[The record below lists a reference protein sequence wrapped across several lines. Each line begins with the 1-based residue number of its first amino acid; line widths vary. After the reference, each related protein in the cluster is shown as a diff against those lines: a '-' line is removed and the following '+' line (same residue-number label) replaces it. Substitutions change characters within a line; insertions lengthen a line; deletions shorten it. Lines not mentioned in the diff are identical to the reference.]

1 MTARKGT
8 RPSSST
14 PLMERA
20 EWLSARDIAD
30 VFGVGLTKAY
40 RVCQTLPHIYVGRS
54 IRVNKAS
61 VVRSIRETG
70 GLPSGDYVPRRAE
83 AKGPAA
89 SVESVCSDERTP
101 SDA

>member
-1 MTARKGT
+1 
-8 RPSSST
+8 
-14 PLMERA
+14 MERA

-83 AKGPAA
+83 AKDPAG